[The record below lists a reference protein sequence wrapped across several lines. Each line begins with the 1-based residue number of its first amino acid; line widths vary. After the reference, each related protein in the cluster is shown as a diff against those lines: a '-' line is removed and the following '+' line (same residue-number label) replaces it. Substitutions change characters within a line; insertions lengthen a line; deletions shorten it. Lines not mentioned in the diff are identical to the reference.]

1 MLLKDIIVGTQQN
14 GWRQPCLVPLAPLD
28 EAAAHV
34 EVRAIAMVML
44 TCTVAAIHSICS
56 KADSNRS
63 QEKKSN
69 AEERLNCWNKS
80 DWMEATVPHSPR
92 PA

>member
-1 MLLKDIIVGTQQN
+1 MKFRMLPKDIIVGTQQN
-14 GWRQPCLVPLAPLD
+14 GWRQPCLVPLVPLD

-34 EVRAIAMVML
+34 EVRAIAVVML

-63 QEKKSN
+63 QEKNQMPK
-69 AEERLNCWNKS
+69 K
-80 DWMEATVPHSPR
+80 D
-92 PA
+92 